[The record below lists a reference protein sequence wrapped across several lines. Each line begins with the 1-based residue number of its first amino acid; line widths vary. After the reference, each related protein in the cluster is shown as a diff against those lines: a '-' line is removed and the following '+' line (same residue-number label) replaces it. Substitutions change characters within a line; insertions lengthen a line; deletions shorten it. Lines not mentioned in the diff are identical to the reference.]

1 MLVVLLAAL
10 DQTIVSTALP
20 KIVGDLHGLTDL
32 QWVITAYL
40 LASTIVL
47 PIYGKLGDLIGRKW
61 LFQLAIVIFLV
72 GSALSGASQNIT
84 QLIIFRA
91 LQGVGG
97 GGLMIGAQA
106 IIGDMVSPRERG
118 KYQGLIGG
126 AFGVASVA
134 GPLLGGFLTD
144 LGQGTWRYC
153 FYINIP
159 LGVIAMIV
167 TAVVLK
173 LPRRKATFKLDYFG
187 AALLAG
193 FSTCIVLITSWGG
206 TKYAWDSGQIIGLG
220 IGSVVLLAL
229 FIVAEAL
236 VKEPMLPLKLF
247 KNSIFA
253 LTSVMGVALGVCMFG
268 ALSYVPTF
276 LQMVDGKSATV
287 SGLLMLPMIVG
298 LLIASLGSGQ
308 LISRLGHYKTFPIV
322 GTAILG
328 VGLFLLSRLDQSNTI
343 LENSVFFFVVGIGLG
358 MVMPT
363 LILMVQNSVPFHE
376 LGSAT
381 SSSNYFRQIG
391 GSLGASLVG
400 TLLASQLADKI
411 PQYVPAAAL
420 NALAQSGHPLDT
432 NSLTPTLVHDALPA
446 VIGNGI
452 VKAYNDVLP
461 PIFLYLVP
469 IIGVAFVLSFFLK
482 QIPLRTASPAAGQP
496 AGGSTPAAVGPLAA
510 AAPVGAAVG
519 GVPPNGRHS
528 GPLPAERPLVAVAA
542 ANEPTTVLPVSAM
555 AQNGVVQNGGSPQNG
570 QPAFAVAPV
579 AVAAEALHAYPTSA
593 PNGGVPVRGYVRG
606 GGAGQP
612 PIPGAVLTLID
623 SAGRQLGRGRSGP
636 DGAFDLPTPGRGS
649 YVLIARAASH
659 QPQATLVSV
668 GDVPAHL
675 EVVLIGTSGLTGVV
689 RVTGGGPLAGATV
702 TIADG
707 RGEVV
712 ASQLTDADGAYTFS
726 ELVAATYTVAISADR
741 FRPVAALVE
750 VAEGGMTQHD
760 VSFAGAARLRGHAHG
775 GVGRQPLA
783 DARVTLVDEAGNVI
797 AATMTGPDGGYEFGD
812 LPEGNYT
819 VVATGYPPSVSML
832 TLNGGKETEHDVLL
846 SHDEH

>member
-1 MLVVLLAAL
+1 MSSTIDAGDAATGQHRDQATAGQPLGQRQLLAVVGALMLVVLLAAL

-343 LENSVFFFVVGIGLG
+343 LENSVFFLRGRHRPGHGDAHADPDGAEFGAIPRTRLG
-358 MVMPT
+358 HLVFQLFPADRW
-363 LILMVQNSVPFHE
+363 LARRL
-376 LGSAT
+376 A
-381 SSSNYFRQIG
+381 G
-391 GSLGASLVG
+391 GHL
-400 TLLASQLADKI
+400 
-411 PQYVPAAAL
+411 
-420 NALAQSGHPLDT
+420 
-432 NSLTPTLVHDALPA
+432 
-446 VIGNGI
+446 
-452 VKAYNDVLP
+452 
-461 PIFLYLVP
+461 
-469 IIGVAFVLSFFLK
+469 
-482 QIPLRTASPAAGQP
+482 AGQP
-496 AGGSTPAAVGPLAA
+496 TGGQDPAVRAGRRTERARPVRASAGHQQPDTDAGPRRAAGGHWKWHRQGVQRRPATDFPLSRTDYRGSIRSFVLPQADPAAYRIAGRRAAGGRLDAPPRSARWPPPHRSVPRSVGCRRTGGTAA
-510 AAPVGAAVG
+510 RCR
-519 GVPPNGRHS
+519 PNGHWWPWRPRMSRPRCYRYRPWPRMASCRTAVHPRTDS
-528 GPLPAERPLVAVAA
+528 RRSRWRRSRWRPRRCTRTRPARPTAAYPCVAMSVAA
-542 ANEPTTVLPVSAM
+542 
-555 AQNGVVQNGGSPQNG
+555 
-570 QPAFAVAPV
+570 
-579 AVAAEALHAYPTSA
+579 
-593 PNGGVPVRGYVRG
+593 
-606 GGAGQP
+606 
-612 PIPGAVLTLID
+612 
-623 SAGRQLGRGRSGP
+623 
-636 DGAFDLPTPGRGS
+636 GRGS
-649 YVLIARAASH
+649 RRFPARCS
-659 QPQATLVSV
+659 P
-668 GDVPAHL
+668 
-675 EVVLIGTSGLTGVV
+675 
-689 RVTGGGPLAGATV
+689 
-702 TIADG
+702 
-707 RGEVV
+707 
-712 ASQLTDADGAYTFS
+712 
-726 ELVAATYTVAISADR
+726 
-741 FRPVAALVE
+741 
-750 VAEGGMTQHD
+750 
-760 VSFAGAARLRGHAHG
+760 
-775 GVGRQPLA
+775 
-783 DARVTLVDEAGNVI
+783 
-797 AATMTGPDGGYEFGD
+797 
-812 LPEGNYT
+812 
-819 VVATGYPPSVSML
+819 
-832 TLNGGKETEHDVLL
+832 
-846 SHDEH
+846 